1 MYVTRRLSLYLKDEV
16 ALTLPPP
23 ERNSGYL
30 VIYDAESETLL
41 RLRRDNNDR
50 IRRLPL
56 FQNEDFTVK
65 ASDGEDY
72 SVLFIPVLNQP
83 LSHNRYYVMWRN
95 SSTRGDAATSSKEDD
110 VTVNCCGVSYIP
122 EASPR
127 PLNPFDSYQQFEIIQ
142 KPRDLFEAKSMASDG
157 VPPLCLREQWKLHIS
172 NTLCPPYHEALGL
185 NSSLRAQ
192 LPHFEFLSSHDHSEP
207 VVVGKWYCPNMFVR
221 DKGKKTRFYE
231 MTLEQKWFKL
241 DWQKLV
247 ENDAFRDERNL
258 ASGFVKFIS
267 PDQRR
272 PEVVEL
278 STVIMERIKWEQ
290 ESVGW
295 VRGTNNGTEKL
306 LRVEEFEGSAT
317 WRKFSC
323 YLLVESFVL
332 KRKDKSLVITFDFN
346 HIHQVRCKW
355 E

>member
-1 MYVTRRLSLYLKDEV
+1 
-16 ALTLPPP
+16 
-23 ERNSGYL
+23 
-30 VIYDAESETLL
+30 
-41 RLRRDNNDR
+41 
-50 IRRLPL
+50 
-56 FQNEDFTVK
+56 
-65 ASDGEDY
+65 
-72 SVLFIPVLNQP
+72 
-83 LSHNRYYVMWRN
+83 MWRN

-231 MTLEQKWFKL
+231 MTLEQKWVRVFSKENNNS
-241 DWQKLV
+241 DV
-247 ENDAFRDERNL
+247 EKGVHVEVSVQTGLAKIGGKNDAFRDERNL